1 MTTAE
6 EVIAI
11 VAQVLGVEIDALT
24 AETSMEDV
32 KEWDSLHNMMILTKV
47 QKSFG
52 IAIPVEDVFDL
63 VSIGALVD
71 EVEKL
76 KGDK

>member
-1 MTTAE
+1 MTITE

-24 AETSMEDV
+24 SETSMEDV

-76 KGDK
+76 KGGK